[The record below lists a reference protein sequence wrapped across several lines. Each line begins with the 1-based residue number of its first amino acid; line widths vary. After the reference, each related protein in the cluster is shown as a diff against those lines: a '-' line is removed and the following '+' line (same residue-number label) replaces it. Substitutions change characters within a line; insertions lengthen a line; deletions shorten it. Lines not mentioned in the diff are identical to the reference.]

1 MSNAVLG
8 SGLLVVGAA
17 LCIIGVL
24 IHLRTR
30 RAYARMTPVSGR
42 VTEIARESTS
52 ISAAATRHRHFVYA
66 PVIAFTTPEGR
77 PVTFTG
83 SLFTGNKARYA
94 KGDLIEVLY
103 DAEGRTPPL
112 IAKERRYLA
121 SSALLA
127 FGLVGCAIGYFL
139 RTL

>member
-1 MSNAVLG
+1 MSDAVLG
-8 SGLLVVGAA
+8 SGLLVLGAA

-24 IHLRTR
+24 VHLRTR
-30 RAYARMTPVSGR
+30 RTYARMAPVRGR
-42 VTEIARESTS
+42 VTEIARQSTS
-52 ISAAATRHRHFVYA
+52 ISAAPTRHRHFIYA

-94 KGDLIEVLY
+94 EGDIIEVLY

-112 IAKERRYLA
+112 IAKEKTFLA
-121 SSALLA
+121 SSALVA